1 MSIYAPVYAVDMV
14 SPDAA
19 DMYLSIAAFE
29 IAASERLTEAQHRDL
44 CYRMA
49 WASEHGTPCVLTPRE
64 VFALLG
70 ERGRT
75 VEWLRDQSESAHND
89 GDDAQSVALHV
100 AAEVIARGGP
110 ERAS

>member
-1 MSIYAPVYAVDMV
+1 MIYHPVYAVDMV

-19 DMYLSIAAFE
+19 DMYLSIAANE

-64 VFALLG
+64 VFALLSM
-70 ERGRT
+70 RPT
-75 VEWLRDQSESAHND
+75 VAD
-89 GDDAQSVALHV
+89 G
-100 AAEVIARGGP
+100 G
-110 ERAS
+110 AS